1 MKAKTTL
8 LICGVVFAWLAFAA
22 WFSFFYAQYQFVR
35 EVCPTHLM
43 CIETYRPML
52 LSDHLLVF
60 FWLGIIPLAV
70 VLFIWQWW
78 RLGAELGKLA
88 AQVEMLLK
96 QWRV

>member
-22 WFSFFYAQYQFVR
+22 WFSFFYAHY
-35 EVCPTHLM
+35 LM
-43 CIETYRPML
+43 CIETYRPMF